1 MTNKDESSASGDKL
15 AWYLRGVWSYFIS
28 GGIQAV
34 IVPWILAFVLKV
46 SSDQLGI
53 AQMLS
58 MLPMLIIGLFGG
70 ALADRA
76 ELRSHLL
83 RLLIISI
90 FPPMILATLIL
101 TDHLSFGAM
110 ICYAILL
117 STLGGF
123 IVPSRDSLL
132 SRVAMAREGGNI
144 QHAVSLAMGGQFLG
158 QVIGFLLGGAANKV
172 GAPVML
178 FSQCAL
184 IAFSAF
190 TVSRLN
196 PAPPHP
202 SSSSK
207 RAPLRDVGEGIAAVW
222 ASERIRPVLIFQF
235 FGGVLFMGVFMV
247 LFPILVRDVYHGDSL
262 QMGLLLMS
270 FLGGIGVAALLVSR
284 FGHIEHQGR
293 VIMMMST
300 LSVSVMLLIY
310 TEPPIWALA
319 ILTLAWGLGAGV
331 AMTIS
336 RSIVQEESSDAMR
349 GRMLAGFQLGS
360 MGGGPI
366 GALITGYV
374 IHWLG
379 PHVAVLIPAG
389 LMLALWLCVFFLTP
403 LWSMKAP
410 RRETA
415 PEALAT

>member
-1 MTNKDESSASGDKL
+1 MTDKDESNIPGDRL

-28 GGIQAV
+28 AGIQAV
-34 IVPWILAFVLKV
+34 IVPWILAFVLNV

-58 MLPMLIIGLFGG
+58 MLPMLLVGLFGG
-70 ALADRA
+70 AIADRA
-76 ELRSHLL
+76 ELRSHLF

-90 FPPMILATLIL
+90 FPPMLLAAMIL
-101 TDHLSFGAM
+101 TDNLSYWAM

-123 IVPSRDSLL
+123 IVPARDSLL
-132 SRVAMAREGGNI
+132 SRVAMVRQGGNI
-144 QHAVSLAMGGQFLG
+144 QHAVALAMGGQFLG
-158 QVIGFLLGGAANKV
+158 QVIGFMLGGTANKI
-172 GAPVML
+172 GAPLLL
-178 FSQCAL
+178 FSQCLL

-190 TVSRLN
+190 TVTRLL
-196 PAPPHP
+196 PAPSLHAFDKAR
-202 SSSSK
+202 S
-207 RAPLRDVGEGIAAVW
+207 PLRDVFDGLKAIW
-222 ASERIRPVLIFQF
+222 ASDRIRPVLIFQF
-235 FGGVLFMGVFMV
+235 FGGVLFMGIFMV

-270 FLGGIGVAALLVSR
+270 FFAGIGLSSLMVSR
-284 FGHIEHQGR
+284 FGAIQHQGR
-293 VIMMMST
+293 VIMLMST
-300 LSVSVMLLIY
+300 ISVSVMLLIHIQ
-310 TEPPIWALA
+310 PPIWAVAVLSL
-319 ILTLAWGLGAGV
+319 IWGLGSGV

-336 RSIVQEESSDAMR
+336 RSIVQVDSSEAMR

-366 GALITGYV
+366 GAALTGYV

-379 PHVAVLIPAG
+379 PQDAVLIPCA
-389 LMLALWLCVFFLTP
+389 LMLVLWLCVFFFTP

-410 RRETA
+410 RHVVA
-415 PEALAT
+415 PGGLAR